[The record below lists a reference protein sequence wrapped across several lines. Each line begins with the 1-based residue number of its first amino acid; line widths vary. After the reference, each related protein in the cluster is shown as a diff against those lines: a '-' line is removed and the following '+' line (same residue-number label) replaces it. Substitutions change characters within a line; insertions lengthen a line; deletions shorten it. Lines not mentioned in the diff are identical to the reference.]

1 MNTND
6 MLIQNEE
13 QLLAFLDR
21 SAIRYQRINHAA
33 VFTCDQAEDIRPDL
47 PAVSTKNLFL
57 RDKRR
62 NYFLVM
68 TACKKR
74 VDLKALARALET
86 PKLRFGSPQ
95 DLLEILGV
103 TPGAVT
109 VLGLVNDQGQRLRL
123 VVDADIADAAN
134 FLCHPLVN
142 TATLVL
148 ERGDLT
154 RFFEISGHQPEFV
167 TVPAAQRP
175 AS

>member
-1 MNTND
+1 MDRND
-6 MLIQNEE
+6 NLIQNEE
-13 QLLAFLDR
+13 ELLVFLDS
-21 SAIRYQRINHAA
+21 SAIRYQRITHDA
-33 VFTCDQAEDIRPDL
+33 VYTCEQAEDIRPDL

-74 VDLKALARALET
+74 VDLKALGRTLET
-86 PKLRFGSPQ
+86 KKLHFGSPE
-95 DLLEILGV
+95 DLLEVLGV

-109 VLGLVNDQGQRLRL
+109 VLGLINDRQQRLRL
-123 VVDADIADAAN
+123 VVDAEIADETN

-148 ERGDLT
+148 EHADLL
-154 RFFEISGHQPEFV
+154 RFFEISGHQPEIV
-167 TVPAAQRP
+167 AVPEIQQQTR
-175 AS
+175 